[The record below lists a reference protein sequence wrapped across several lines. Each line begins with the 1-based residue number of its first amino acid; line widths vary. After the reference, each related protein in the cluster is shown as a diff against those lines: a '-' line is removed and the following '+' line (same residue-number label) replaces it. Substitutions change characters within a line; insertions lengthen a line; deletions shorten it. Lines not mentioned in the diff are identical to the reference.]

1 MLASCAG
8 VASDY
13 RPMIDHSRSGSAN
26 YDTDLA
32 QCQTYAGEH
41 AGTGEGAAVGAV
53 LGGLF
58 MALLAPRGY
67 GNNWAATGMA
77 LGGVTGAGDNAR
89 TQREII
95 KSCLRGRG
103 YSVLN

>member
-8 VASDY
+8 VAGDY
-13 RPMIDHSRSGSAN
+13 RPMIDQYRSWGQN
-26 YDTDLA
+26 YESDLA
-32 QCQTYAGEH
+32 QCQDYANER
-41 AGTGEGAAVGAV
+41 AGPGEGAVVGAV

>member
-1 MLASCAG
+1 
-8 VASDY
+8 
-13 RPMIDHSRSGSAN
+13 MIDQSLGGAQN
-26 YDTDLA
+26 YDYDLA
-32 QCQTYAGEH
+32 QCQDYARES
-41 AGTGEGAAVGAV
+41 ASPGEGAAVGAV

-58 MALLAPRGY
+58 MALLAPRGA

-77 LGGVTGAGDNAR
+77 LGGVTGAGDSAR